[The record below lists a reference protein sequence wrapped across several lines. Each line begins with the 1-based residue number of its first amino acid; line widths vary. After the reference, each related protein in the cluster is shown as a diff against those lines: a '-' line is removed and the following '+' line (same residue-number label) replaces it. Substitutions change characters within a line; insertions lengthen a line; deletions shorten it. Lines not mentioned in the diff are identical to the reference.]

1 MKMNKTRKI
10 YDMEIITNDDGMV
23 IGRYAQDSNI
33 DLGSSAVVQRPFVAR
48 SFSGETYY
56 ENATGRYSVNYFRN
70 LVKNNKI
77 TWG

>member
-10 YDMEIITNDDGMV
+10 YGMEIITNDDGMV

-33 DLGSSAVVQRPFVAR
+33 DLGSSEIVQRPFVALR
-48 SFSGETYY
+48 WGGGIYY
-56 ENATGRYSVNYFRN
+56 ENATGRYSVNYFRT